1 VTQRKKEKKRKKS
14 LKLWEKPYIPKQ
26 LTDDA
31 ILNKELKE
39 KKQG

>member
-1 VTQRKKEKKRKKS
+1 VTQRKKGKKS